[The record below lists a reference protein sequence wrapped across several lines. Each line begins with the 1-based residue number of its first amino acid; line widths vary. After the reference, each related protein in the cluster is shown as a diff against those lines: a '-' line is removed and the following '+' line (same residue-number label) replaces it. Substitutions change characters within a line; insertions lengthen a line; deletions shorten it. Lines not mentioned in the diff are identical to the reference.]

1 MFGLGPAEIIL
12 VFIIALIV
20 FGPGRL
26 PEIGQQL
33 GKTIREFRN
42 ASNAITQDL
51 TRELKEA
58 ERDAR
63 GEIRPPTR
71 EKVHKPES
79 KSDDGAET
87 AT

>member
-33 GKTIREFRN
+33 GKTLREFRD
-42 ASNAITQDL
+42 ASKAITQDL

-63 GEIRPPTR
+63 GVAKPPTK

-79 KSDDGAET
+79 KSDDSAES